1 MNQFERTI
9 GAVQQAVDRA
19 PYAGV
24 QLHVWSADG
33 PEFGYAA
40 GMAGNGQML
49 REDSIVRWLSASK
62 PVVSVA
68 LAQLW
73 QGGSISMDDP
83 VRRYLPQMRQ
93 PEITVRHLLTHT
105 AGFRDDPPKG
115 ALVQDWESAVEQAC
129 ASDLEEGWRPGRM
142 KAYSTWTS
150 FLLLG
155 EVVRRVDGRPLDQ
168 YVRAAVFDPL
178 GMDDCHF
185 SMSPETYAG
194 YGERVAD
201 LVYVTPDGPLADP
214 LLNDPSLAD
223 RCWPALGLRG
233 PARQVTRLF
242 RALLPGAEQDV
253 GRLLDP
259 PTVEAIS
266 LRQFI
271 GIRYR
276 QYLRKVSWGLGMLA
290 GPEMFGPYCSERT
303 FGGRGRGSSVLFADP
318 HHRLVVAAAWT
329 GMLEDEGRHGVRVRE
344 LAAAVYED
352 LDLAVQIRP
361 PSVAPASHRPEA
373 QPAAASGLEES
384 APADDLDSLLRT
396 AWGMD
401 DDQLTRLVDRLGG
414 PDRLLGYFREA
425 LATSITAERA
435 RPGTVLITLVWEE
448 GELCYR
454 LDINDDA
461 TIALDQIDAVALAS
475 AKGLQ
480 LTLAGCDLTRLLSGE
495 LDVKTAL
502 SQRRLRIGGD
512 ISLVSVLMAAFSGS
526 VFAIGTP

>member
-1 MNQFERTI
+1 VTQFERTI
-9 GAVQQAVDRA
+9 GAVQQALDRA

-24 QLHVWSADG
+24 QVHVWSAEG

-40 GMAGNGQML
+40 GMAGNGRQL
-49 REDSIVRWLSASK
+49 HEDSVVRWLSASK

-68 LAQLW
+68 IAQLW
-73 QGGSISMDDP
+73 QAGSVSLDEP
-83 VRRYLPQMRQ
+83 VRRYLPEMRQ
-93 PEITVRHLLTHT
+93 PDVTVRHLLTHT

-115 ALVQDWESAVEQAC
+115 ALVQHWEAAVEQAC

-142 KAYSTWTS
+142 ATYSTWTA

-155 EVVRRVDGRPLDQ
+155 EVVRRVDGRSLDK
-168 YVRAAVFDPL
+168 YLRAEVFDPL

-185 SMSPETYAG
+185 AMSPDTYAE

-214 LLNDPSLAD
+214 LLNDPTLAD

-233 PARQVTRLF
+233 PACQVTRLF
-242 RALLPGAEQDV
+242 RALLPGGAGDV
-253 GRLLDP
+253 ARLLEP

-318 HHRLVVAAAWT
+318 HYRLVVAAAWT
-329 GMLEDEGRHGVRVRE
+329 GMLEDEGRHGARVRE
-344 LAAAVYED
+344 LSAAVYED
-352 LDLAVQIRP
+352 LDLAVQVRP
-361 PSVAPASHRPEA
+361 PVAPGVSQLQALL
-373 QPAAASGLEES
+373 AAANQTEQS
-384 APADDLDSLLRT
+384 AADDLDSLLRSG
-396 AWGMD
+396 WGLD
-401 DDQLTRLVDRLGG
+401 DEQLTRLVEQLGG
-414 PDRLLGYFREA
+414 PDRLLAYFREA
-425 LATSITAERA
+425 LASSITAERA
-435 RPGTVLITLVWEE
+435 RPGTVLITLVWDE

-454 LDINDDA
+454 LDIRDDG
-461 TIALDQIDAVALAS
+461 TIVLDQSDAAALAVAD
-475 AKGLQ
+475 GLR

-502 SQRRLRIGGD
+502 SQRRLKVGGD
-512 ISLVSVLMAAFSGS
+512 VSLVSVLMAAFSGS